1 MLWSR
6 SFAGA
11 GLHEPTA
18 GLSKATAFRGPIET
32 TGEEMISMKKVLTI
46 LFFAAFAI
54 VTTTPMLTK
63 MLGFGSAA
71 AYAGQGENDDDQG
84 DNDNQG
90 EDGQ

>member
-1 MLWSR
+1 
-6 SFAGA
+6 
-11 GLHEPTA
+11 
-18 GLSKATAFRGPIET
+18 
-32 TGEEMISMKKVLTI
+32 MKKVLTI

>member
-1 MLWSR
+1 
-6 SFAGA
+6 
-11 GLHEPTA
+11 
-18 GLSKATAFRGPIET
+18 
-32 TGEEMISMKKVLTI
+32 MKKVFTI

-71 AYAGQGENDDDQG
+71 AHAGNGQGENDDSQG

-90 EDGQ
+90 EDEQ